1 MKDINWRE
9 IVEIVGVVSIVGSL
23 LLLATEVRQSNNI
36 ASAAM
41 ESSIAEAYNKINFE
55 RAKNPEFAKLYAKMA
70 DPASHLITATENEQI
85 DGLAW
90 HYLNIYWSAQ
100 SAHDNGLMSDE
111 QLQGYA
117 ADLDMLLKQRP
128 ALEDHFIM
136 IYELQPGMSASPVF
150 AAIKELI
157 EQRPAENQ

>member
-1 MKDINWRE
+1 MKDVNWRE

-23 LLLATEVRQSNNI
+23 LVLATEVRQSNSI

-41 ESSIAEAYNKINFE
+41 EMSIAEEYNKINFE
-55 RAKNPEFAKLYAKMA
+55 RATNAEFAKLYAKMA

-85 DGLAW
+85 EGLAW

-100 SAHDNGLMSDE
+100 AAHDNGLMSDE

-117 ADLDMLLKQRP
+117 ADLGMLLKQSP
-128 ALEDHFIM
+128 ALQDQFIT
-136 IYELQPGMSASPVF
+136 ISELVPGMSATPVF
-150 AAIKELI
+150 AAINELI
-157 EQRPAENQ
+157 EQRSTENQ